1 MIDYRDCSRS
11 SNIMLNILTCLNN
24 DVSNNKKSIL
34 VTYNGYEKRITA
46 KKYNIDI
53 NRIFTNSEVFL
64 NDSIRGYVL
73 DKIYFYDFVPTMGKL
88 KRIIQFD
95 QRGINCVIRV
105 IDPEFHGQ
113 LAKHDF
119 FYDYIY
125 ENYPEMMI

>member
-1 MIDYRDCSRS
+1 MIDYRDCCHS
-11 SNIMLNILTCLNN
+11 SNIMLNITTRLNN

-34 VTYNGYEKRITA
+34 VTYNEYSKRITSQ
-46 KKYNIDI
+46 KYNIDI
-53 NRIFTNSEVFL
+53 NRIFTNSDVFL
-64 NDSIRGYVL
+64 EDAIRGYAL
-73 DKIYFYDFVPTMGKL
+73 DTIYFYDFVPAQSRL
-88 KRIIQFD
+88 YEIIQFD

-105 IDPEFHGQ
+105 IDPNWNGQ